1 MKTTKII
8 ALLIMITQ
16 IVSLAAFGLS
26 IYSIYGVLSSTFS
39 GGLGFEMDFDEATGV
54 GSLRLE
60 VTPQNTGYLDA
71 DVTLGLKL
79 LDGDGVSVASDSS
92 SVALAPGG
100 SETISLVLEVSREDY
115 ERIALGGAR
124 APLSCSWVS
133 ELCLT
138 SLEFLT
144 PSTFLRGFKD
154 E

>member
-39 GGLGFEMDFDEATGV
+39 GGLGFEMDFDETTGV

-71 DVTLGLKL
+71 DITLGLKL
-79 LDGDGVSVASDSS
+79 LDGDGVAVASDSS
-92 SVALAPGG
+92 SAALAPG
-100 SETISLVLEVSREDY
+100 SYETISLVLEVSREDY
-115 ERIALGGAR
+115 ERIALGGE
-124 APLSCSWVS
+124 SSI
-133 ELCLT
+133 EL
-138 SLEFLT
+138 FLG
-144 PSTFLRGFKD
+144 LRTLFDLVGISD
-154 E
+154 TITIPQGVQG

>member
-71 DVTLGLKL
+71 DITLGLKL
-79 LDGDGVSVASDSS
+79 LDADGVAVASDSS
-92 SVALAPGG
+92 SAALAPG
-100 SETISLVLEVSREDY
+100 SYETISLVLEVSREDY
-115 ERIALGGAR
+115 ERIALGGE
-124 APLSCSWVS
+124 SSI
-133 ELCLT
+133 EL
-138 SLEFLT
+138 FLG
-144 PSTFLRGFKD
+144 LRTLFDLVGISD
-154 E
+154 TITIPQGVQG